1 MQRPKLL
8 QTTLGDL
15 IVAITEEV
23 SRHTRNK
30 RETYT
35 LVASILANILDS
47 CRPGRR
53 HLAKQSARRIG
64 RLPDGKFV
72 GVREFFT
79 ASGSP
84 LRGNHA
90 G

>member
-1 MQRPKLL
+1 MHQTRLL

-30 RETYT
+30 RETSA
-35 LVASILANILDS
+35 LVASILADILNS
-47 CRPGRR
+47 RRPGRR
-53 HLAKQSARRIG
+53 HLAKPAARRPG

-72 GVREFFT
+72 GVPDYFT

-90 G
+90 V